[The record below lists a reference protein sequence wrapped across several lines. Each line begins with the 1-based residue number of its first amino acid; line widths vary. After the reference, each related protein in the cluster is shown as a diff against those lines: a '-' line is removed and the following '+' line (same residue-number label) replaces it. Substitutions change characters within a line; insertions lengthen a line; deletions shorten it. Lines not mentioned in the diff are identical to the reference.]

1 MKRSPFDF
9 GAVFKKITKPV
20 QHVAKTVVKTVKK
33 PVQHVAKTVVKTVK
47 KPVQH
52 VAKTVVKTVK
62 KPVQHIWGLVRT
74 SLCPGQWLTATVVN
88 EITEIVDTLNG
99 VKNKLRG
106 YRYLISNKQED
117 IKKVKDII
125 QNNLLTITHRK
136 AKKLQSL
143 RKRSTAL
150 K

>member
-1 MKRSPFDF
+1 MTGFTTFCTS
-9 GAVFKKITKPV
+9 A
-20 QHVAKTVVKTVKK
+20 
-33 PVQHVAKTVVKTVK
+33 
-47 KPVQH
+47 
-52 VAKTVVKTVK
+52 
-62 KPVQHIWGLVRT
+62 